1 MPQVDF
7 YILDPHRHPVQLV
20 CQLVDKAYQQG
31 LKVQIHTC
39 DQIIAQA
46 IDDRLWTFSDIS
58 FIPHAMY
65 QRGVPAETQVLISW
79 QDHPQSHTGVLMNLT
94 TNMPDAVENFAR
106 IIEIVAADD
115 ESRQYA
121 RQRYRDYRD
130 LGCDL
135 ETHNIG

>member
-7 YILDPHRHPVQLV
+7 YILEQHRYPDQLV
-20 CQLVDKAYQQG
+20 CQLVDKACQQG

-39 DQIIAQA
+39 NEAAARA

-58 FIPHAMY
+58 FIPHALY
-65 QRGVPAETQVLISW
+65 QREVPAESQVLISW
-79 QDHPQSHTGVLMNLT
+79 QNHPPSHTDVLMNLT
-94 TNMPDAVENFAR
+94 TNIPDAVENFAR

-121 RQRYRDYRD
+121 RQRYREYRD

>member
-7 YILDPHRHPVQLV
+7 YILEQHRYPDQLV
-20 CQLVDKAYQQG
+20 WQLVDKAYQQG
-31 LKVQIHTC
+31 LKIQIHTC
-39 DQIIAQA
+39 DQTSAQA

-58 FIPHAMY
+58 FIPHALY
-65 QRGVPAETQVLISW
+65 QQEVPTDSQVLISW
-79 QDHPQSHTGVLMNLT
+79 QDHPQTHTDVLMNLAT
-94 TNMPDAVENFAR
+94 DIPDAVENFAR

-121 RQRYRDYRD
+121 RQRYRNYRD

-135 ETHNIG
+135 KTHNIG